1 MLAVSGVLLVSA
13 TKLPRLGC
21 DASGPCVRS
30 TCLCIHS
37 RRWTHSFAAYD
48 TWPYCARDMYVNPR
62 AYYVAPCSL
71 HVFRALCC
79 VSSSSITHAL
89 PEGASLCV
97 VSPVAWYSSQAGTGS
112 RQRRDRDVSRV
123 ACLRTGRGGPHL
135 HETALSRSE
144 RTPPGNFGIFR
155 FGQGCGCWRQGIDV
169 EMEAQEE
176 QCQTMQ
182 CGDKE
187 ALASHS

>member
-144 RTPPGNFGIFR
+144 RAVSTLTDFLSQKSLVPTERPISTAHPAMLAKKH
-155 FGQGCGCWRQGIDV
+155 RQSL
-169 EMEAQEE
+169 Q
-176 QCQTMQ
+176 
-182 CGDKE
+182 
-187 ALASHS
+187 S